1 MEELAIFS
9 LTALLLGCFIYIR
22 YLQRDIDDKELTM
35 SLLRSQIKVCL
46 NELNSLRMKDFIYK
60 KTNIYK
66 YETNN
71 PKVLEA
77 VKYAMKK
84 AHPDNGGNAE
94 DFKKFRDLYDSMK

>member
-1 MEELAIFS
+1 MEELVIFL

-22 YLQRDIDDKELTM
+22 YLKSDIDDKELTM
-35 SLLRSQIKVCL
+35 GLLRSQIKICL
-46 NELNSLRMKDFIYK
+46 YELNNLHMKDYIYK

-66 YETNN
+66 YEANN

-84 AHPDNGGNAE
+84 AHPDNGGSAE
-94 DFKKFRDLYDSMK
+94 DFKKFRDLYNSMR